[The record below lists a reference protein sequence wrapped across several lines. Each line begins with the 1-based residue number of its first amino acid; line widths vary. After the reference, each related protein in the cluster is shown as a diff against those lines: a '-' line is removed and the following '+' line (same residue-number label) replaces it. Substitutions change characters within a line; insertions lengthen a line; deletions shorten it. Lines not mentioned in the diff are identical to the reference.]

1 MSPHETAPS
10 IFIARFRARFCQLVQ
25 PGRVLDAVQVC
36 ELQRQLNTAYEVT
49 KDFEEEFAILSEI
62 PTPARSEDTRP
73 EGAQVLMFR
82 PKPRFRVVIG
92 GPGGG
97 DAA

>member
-10 IFIARFRARFCQLVQ
+10 TFIAKFRARFCQLVQ

-62 PTPARSEDTRP
+62 PTPAQP

-82 PKPRFRVVIG
+82 PKARLRVVVG